1 MSSIDRIE
9 KLTGQYEKELELA
22 EKHRNRGKEHMELA
36 EKHTKKAGDLEK
48 QIKYE
53 KGGEVFDRVN
63 ALNLTPEELQ
73 LILQLLDDRTQLMDA
88 VRKMFPERLQN
99 DMEAGKDTD
108 EPGEDEEI
116 GGDIE
121 DEETPV
127 FGEDEGDEEGGEIWS
142 A

>member
-9 KLTGQYEKELELA
+9 KLTGQYEKEMELA

-121 DEETPV
+121 DEETP
-127 FGEDEGDEEGGEIWS
+127 EIGRASCRERVWTWV
-142 A
+142 

>member
-9 KLTGQYEKELELA
+9 KLTGQYEKEMELA

-108 EPGEDEEI
+108 EPGE
-116 GGDIE
+116 
-121 DEETPV
+121 
-127 FGEDEGDEEGGEIWS
+127 EDEGDEEGGEIWS

>member
-1 MSSIDRIE
+1 MSSIDRIT
-9 KLTGQYEKELELA
+9 KLTGQYEKEMELA
-22 EKHRNRGKEHMELA
+22 EKYRNRAKEHMELA

-73 LILQLLDDRTQLMDA
+73 LILDLLDDRTQLMDV
-88 VRKMFPERLQN
+88 VRKLFPERIQN
-99 DMEAGKDTD
+99 DMGAGKNTE
-108 EPGEDEEI
+108 EPGEDE
-116 GGDIE
+116 DIE

-127 FGEDEGDEEGGEIWS
+127 FGEDEGDEKGEEIWS